1 MQKMVTIEYSEYLKY
16 TNTIDQLRTQIQN
29 NQTELNSLKKEIAFL
44 KDQGENILVIIKDNN
59 KPDVHEYKSDEKKII
74 TQLVEENY
82 RVRER
87 YDELSRK
94 IDNIENQ
101 KAMIIIKYNDME
113 NQYKNEIIKLEE
125 YLDFLEN
132 RTLISRLKND
142 KKNINRNFTTIN
154 SILEITEKSPEKLT
168 HHSEDEINKIEESV
182 KHIKK
187 PRGWHLKEEFID
199 SEGNVYH
206 KGKIQPQI
214 HR

>member
-1 MQKMVTIEYSEYLKY
+1 MRKMVTIEYSEYLKY
-16 TNTIDQLRTQIQN
+16 SETIDQLRTQIQN
-29 NQTELNSLKKEIAFL
+29 NLTELNSLKKEIAFL

-59 KPDVHEYKSDEKKII
+59 KPDVHEYKSDEKNII

-101 KAMIIIKYNDME
+101 KAMIIIKYNEME
-113 NQYKNEIIKLEE
+113 NQYKNEITKLEE

-132 RTLISRLKND
+132 RTLLSRLKNE

-154 SILEITEKSPEKLT
+154 SILEIAEKSTET
-168 HHSEDEINKIEESV
+168 YSDDEINKIEESV
-182 KHIKK
+182 RHIKK

-206 KGKIQPQI
+206 KGKIQPQLKK
-214 HR
+214 

>member
-1 MQKMVTIEYSEYLKY
+1 MRKMVTVEYSEYLKY
-16 TNTIDQLRTQIQN
+16 SETIDQLRKQIQN
-29 NQTELNSLKKEIAFL
+29 NLNELNSLKKEIAFL

-59 KPDVHEYKSDEKKII
+59 KPDVHEYKSDEKNII

-94 IDNIENQ
+94 IDNVENQ
-101 KAMIIIKYNDME
+101 KAMIIIKYNEME
-113 NQYKNEIIKLEE
+113 NQYKNEITKLEE

-132 RTLISRLKND
+132 RTLLSRLKNE

-154 SILEITEKSPEKLT
+154 SILEIAEKST
-168 HHSEDEINKIEESV
+168 YSEDEINKIEESV
-182 KHIKK
+182 RHIKK

-206 KGKIQPQI
+206 KGKIQPQLKK
-214 HR
+214 

>member
-1 MQKMVTIEYSEYLKY
+1 MRKMVTIEYSEYLKY
-16 TNTIDQLRTQIQN
+16 SETIDQLRTQIQN
-29 NQTELNSLKKEIAFL
+29 NLTELNSLKKEIAFL

-59 KPDVHEYKSDEKKII
+59 KPDVHEYKSDEKNII

-94 IDNIENQ
+94 IDNVENQ
-101 KAMIIIKYNDME
+101 KAMIIIKYNEME
-113 NQYKNEIIKLEE
+113 NQYKNEITKLEE
-125 YLDFLEN
+125 YLNFLEN
-132 RTLISRLKND
+132 RTLLSRLKND

-154 SILEITEKSPEKLT
+154 SILEIAEKSTET
-168 HHSEDEINKIEESV
+168 YSDEEINKIEESV
-182 KHIKK
+182 RHIKK

-206 KGKIQPQI
+206 KGKIQPQLKK
-214 HR
+214 

>member
-1 MQKMVTIEYSEYLKY
+1 MRKMVTIEYSEYLKY
-16 TNTIDQLRTQIQN
+16 SETIDQLRTQIQN
-29 NQTELNSLKKEIAFL
+29 NLTELNSLKKEIAFL

-59 KPDVHEYKSDEKKII
+59 KPDVHEYKSDEKNII

-94 IDNIENQ
+94 IDNVENQ
-101 KAMIIIKYNDME
+101 KAMIIIKYNEME
-113 NQYKNEIIKLEE
+113 NQYKNEITKLEE

-132 RTLISRLKND
+132 RTLLSRLKNE

-154 SILEITEKSPEKLT
+154 SILEIAEKSTEIY
-168 HHSEDEINKIEESV
+168 SDEEINKIEESV
-182 KHIKK
+182 RHIKK

-206 KGKIQPQI
+206 KGKIQPQLKKFM
-214 HR
+214 

>member
-1 MQKMVTIEYSEYLKY
+1 MRKMVTIEYSEYLKY
-16 TNTIDQLRTQIQN
+16 SETIDQLRTQIQN
-29 NQTELNSLKKEIAFL
+29 NLTELNSLKKEIAFL

-59 KPDVHEYKSDEKKII
+59 KPDVHEYKSDEKNII

-94 IDNIENQ
+94 IDNVENQ
-101 KAMIIIKYNDME
+101 KAMIIIKYNEME
-113 NQYKNEIIKLEE
+113 TQYKNEITKLEE

-132 RTLISRLKND
+132 RTLLSRLKNE

-154 SILEITEKSPEKLT
+154 SILEIAEKSTET
-168 HHSEDEINKIEESV
+168 YSDDEINKIEESV
-182 KHIKK
+182 RHIKK

-206 KGKIQPQI
+206 KGKIQPQLKKFM
-214 HR
+214 

>member
-29 NQTELNSLKKEIAFL
+29 NLTELNSLKKEIAFL

-59 KPDVHEYKSDEKKII
+59 KPDVHEYKSDEKNII

-101 KAMIIIKYNDME
+101 KAMIIIKYNEME
-113 NQYKNEIIKLEE
+113 NQYKNEITKLEE

-132 RTLISRLKND
+132 RTLLSRLKND

-154 SILEITEKSPEKLT
+154 SILEIAEKSTEIY
-168 HHSEDEINKIEESV
+168 SDEEINKIEESV
-182 KHIKK
+182 RHIKK

-206 KGKIQPQI
+206 KGKIQPQS
-214 HR
+214 HQ